1 MAVEVAQ
8 WLRGIGLEQYAP
20 AFADNDID
28 GSLLPEL
35 TAEDLVALGVT
46 SIGHRRRLLS
56 AIAVLRGDL
65 PQADTHGTPT
75 ISAEAER
82 RQLSV
87 MFCDL
92 VGSTALLSGK

>member
-35 TAEDLVALGVT
+35 TAEDLVALG
-46 SIGHRRRLLS
+46 SRRSAIGAGCCRRSPCFAATCLRLIPMAHRRFPPRPS
-56 AIAVLRGDL
+56 G
-65 PQADTHGTPT
+65 
-75 ISAEAER
+75 
-82 RQLSV
+82 
-87 MFCDL
+87 
-92 VGSTALLSGK
+92 GSFR